1 MDYEE
6 STATIGA
13 VDEEIV
19 ANYAQL
25 NWYIADIRRRLE
37 ADALAGTTRGQ
48 GKVMGILQVHP
59 HISQK
64 ELARILDIRAASVSE
79 LINKLSAKGLVR
91 RQTGHS
97 DHRTTIISL
106 TPAGRATLKQYRQF
120 GAALLVDLTEEERNQ
135 LDQIIRKLVSS
146 VKSQYALTD

>member
-1 MDYEE
+1 MDFEE
-6 STATIGA
+6 SATSLSAI
-13 VDEEIV
+13 DEEIV
-19 ANYAQL
+19 TNYAQL
-25 NWYIADIRRRLE
+25 NWYITDLRRRLE

-48 GKVMGILQVHP
+48 GKVLGVLQQHP

-79 LINKLSAKGLVR
+79 LINKLSIKGLVR

-97 DHRTTIISL
+97 DHRTTVISL
-106 TPAGRATLKQYRQF
+106 TPAGRATLKHYRQF

-135 LDQIIRKLVSS
+135 LDQITRKLVSS